1 MCPIRT
7 TLRTDCI
14 LGKCEECLELFDLNT
29 SSGIITNCF
38 SRLICFCFYS
48 SARSNSHF
56 FCWKKII
63 YMYFYNKK
71 VRCWQRRLIYEK
83 LNKCG
88 MNCAACT
95 IQKISLIWISRS
107 FKKWASD
114 NTINYFDHSF
124 RFSGLWLMLARNLG
138 RSGQNKSW
146 GTENRERT
154 CNPFF
159 LILNSECRK

>member
-63 YMYFYNKK
+63 YIRTTYIKK
-71 VRCWQRRLIYEK
+71 SAMLATTTDLW
-83 LNKCG
+83 
-88 MNCAACT
+88 
-95 IQKISLIWISRS
+95 KIKQMW
-107 FKKWASD
+107 
-114 NTINYFDHSF
+114 HE
-124 RFSGLWLMLARNLG
+124 LWLLAEIIDIQCRMNNNEFIVFKVCLSYTYD
-138 RSGQNKSW
+138 R
-146 GTENRERT
+146 
-154 CNPFF
+154 CNEVCT
-159 LILNSECRK
+159 N

>member
-56 FCWKKII
+56 FCWKKIYI
-63 YMYFYNKK
+63 CTTYIKK
-71 VRCWQRRLIYEK
+71 SAMLATTTDLWKIKQMWHELWLLAEIIDIQCRMNNNEFIVFKVCLSYTYDRCNEVCTNYLIII
-83 LNKCG
+83 
-88 MNCAACT
+88 M
-95 IQKISLIWISRS
+95 ISL
-107 FKKWASD
+107 
-114 NTINYFDHSF
+114 
-124 RFSGLWLMLARNLG
+124 
-138 RSGQNKSW
+138 
-146 GTENRERT
+146 
-154 CNPFF
+154 
-159 LILNSECRK
+159 